1 MNNTDNNIWE
11 PNSPSS
17 YIPGYVQGGAGAN
30 SGADVNLRR
39 IVAVWPYMILF
50 ALIAYAIGNLYL
62 RYTTVFYTASTS
74 ISIEQKDEMSISKI
88 FTGNARDPFNDK
100 LAFFKSPSLALK
112 LVDSLSLQYNA
123 IAQGRFKDK
132 NFYKILKW
140 KIITD
145 NNEDPPLINFT
156 IINKNNTF
164 HYISGAYEGDAKWG
178 IPFSINKVKVV
189 VERPESSISQTPILC
204 FNQNKLDVAFYI
216 SSKIVV
222 SSNQESNIVNI
233 KYTDNVAQRSIDI
246 LNKLV
251 SLFDQEMK
259 RDKSLAFSQAIAFID
274 TRLEPLRE
282 ELDSIENSL
291 AALKAS
297 RSLTGD
303 GSYYIGQ
310 IRSFDQEFTRL
321 DILETTINSIHDYI
335 NNPKTTDPNLSFV
348 GIENSGLPGLLSQF
362 QNMRMERDRLSL
374 TVQSTN
380 PTLKLV
386 NKNLSDLRGS
396 MEAQLSRLKENIKIA
411 RTEYQQKIDIAN
423 GYLKKVPFEERELL
437 DKTRF
442 QNIKEALYLSL
453 LQKREEAAIAK
464 ASITVGTKILTPP
477 LKSTANISPT
487 KKVILSIFFFIGLI
501 IPVIF
506 ALLKEVLNKKII
518 SKKQLQGLT
527 TIPVIGELEQTE
539 NLKSD
544 AIVIGSNKRSMFGEQ
559 IRTLRTNMTFYLPQN
574 NTTNYIM
581 VTSSVSG
588 EGKSFLSSNIAKSYA
603 IQGKKVALL
612 EFDLRRPKITK
623 ALKLPENLPGLSAL
637 LIGKYSPEEIKYP
650 LETEAPIP
658 FDFFPAGYVPPN
670 PQELVSGNYM
680 DMFKAYLDAN
690 YEIVIIDTPPLG
702 IVADAQII
710 GKWADLALIVTR
722 FNQTVRDQI
731 QEINEWKEKGYFKNM
746 ALIFNGVKNKGYF
759 GYKYGYYYYKR
770 KYGYGYYS
778 YGTEGKKRR
787 SVY

>member
-11 PNSPSS
+11 SNQPSS
-17 YIPGYVQGGAGAN
+17 YIPGYVQGGGAN
-30 SGADVNLRR
+30 TGVDVNIRR
-39 IVAVWPYMILF
+39 IVATWPFMILF
-50 ALIAYAIGNLYL
+50 GIISYALGNLYL
-62 RYTTVFYTASTS
+62 RYATVQYTVSTS
-74 ISIEQKDEMSISKI
+74 ISLEQKDEMSLNKI
-88 FTGNARDPFNDK
+88 LVGNVRDPFNDK
-100 LAFFKSPSLALK
+100 VAFFKSPTLALQ
-112 LVDSLSLQYNA
+112 LVDSLGLQYNA

-132 NFYKILKW
+132 NFYKVVNW
-140 KIITD
+140 RIITAP
-145 NNEDPPLINFT
+145 NQEPPLISFT
-156 IINKNNTF
+156 IINKKNGF
-164 HYISGAYEGDAKWG
+164 HFVSDGIEGDAKWG
-178 IPFSINKVKVV
+178 IPFMIKKNQVV
-189 VERPESSISQTPILC
+189 IEKTRTDISQTPILC
-204 FNQNKLDVAFYI
+204 FNQNKLDLAFYL

-233 KYTDNVAQRSIDI
+233 KYTDNVDQRAIDI
-246 LNKLV
+246 LNMLV
-251 SLFDQEMK
+251 ALFDKEVK
-259 RDKSLAFSQAIAFID
+259 KDKSLAFSQAIAFID
-274 TRLEPLRE
+274 TRLEPLRS

-291 AALKAS
+291 AAIKAS
-297 RSLTGD
+297 RSISGD
-303 GSYYIGQ
+303 GSYYLGQ
-310 IRSFDQEFTRL
+310 LHNYEQEFTRM
-321 DILETTINSIHDYI
+321 DILKTTINSIRDYI
-335 NNPKTTDPNLSFV
+335 NNPKTKDPNLSFL
-348 GIENSGLPGLLSQF
+348 GLENSGLPTMLSQF
-362 QNMRMERDRLSL
+362 QTMRMERDRLAL

-380 PTLKLV
+380 PTLILV
-386 NKNLSDLRGS
+386 NKNLSDLRES
-396 MEAQLSRLKENIKIA
+396 MEAQLSRYEINLKIA
-411 RTEYQQKIDIAN
+411 RDEYEGKMKTASEF
-423 GYLKKVPFEERELL
+423 LKKVPFEERELL

-477 LKSTANISPT
+477 LKSTASVSPT
-487 KKVILSIFFFIGLI
+487 RKIILSIFFFVGLI

-527 TIPVIGELEQTE
+527 PIPVIGELEQTE
-539 NLKSD
+539 NNKSD

-581 VTSSVSG
+581 ITSSVSG

-623 ALKLPENLPGLSAL
+623 ALKLPENIPGLSAL
-637 LIGKYSPEEIKYP
+637 LIGKYTPEEVKYP

-658 FDFFPAGYVPPN
+658 FDFYPAGYVPPN
-670 PQELVSGNYM
+670 PQELVSGVYM
-680 DMFKAYLDAN
+680 DSLKAYLDAN

-722 FNQTVRDQI
+722 FNQTVKEQI